1 MLKNKLI
8 ELLKVK
14 SIITI
19 LVFGVFCYLS
29 IIGKV
34 DAQQFMLVLSM
45 VATYYFSKKES
56 KEGV

>member
-45 VATYYFSKKES
+45 VATYYFSKKDN
-56 KEGV
+56 KEGA

>member
-1 MLKNKLI
+1 MLKEKVI

-19 LVFGVFCYLS
+19 LVFIVFCYLAVA
-29 IIGKV
+29 GKI

-45 VATYYFSKKES
+45 VATYYFSKKET
-56 KEGV
+56 KEG

>member
-1 MLKNKLI
+1 MLKDKLI

-45 VATYYFSKKES
+45 VATYYFSKKDN

>member
-1 MLKNKLI
+1 MLKDKLI
-8 ELLKVK
+8 QLLKVK

-19 LVFGVFCYLS
+19 LTFGVFCYLS

-45 VATYYFSKKES
+45 VATYYFAKKDN
-56 KEGV
+56 KEGA

>member
-45 VATYYFSKKES
+45 VATYYFSKKDN

>member
-1 MLKNKLI
+1 MLRDKLI
-8 ELLKVK
+8 DLLKVK
-14 SIITI
+14 SLITL

-45 VATYYFSKKES
+45 VATYYFAKKDN
-56 KEGV
+56 KEGA

>member
-8 ELLKVK
+8 ELVKVK

-45 VATYYFSKKES
+45 VATYYFSKKDN
-56 KEGV
+56 KEGA